1 MEQLQRCFNVLTMK
15 SAERVFEKNAEKSS
29 FDGYVICNGVPVET
43 WNSFL
48 DQRVENLPIPLR
60 FIEYD
65 DGRIIIIE
73 LPSGDHEEFI
83 REFETKFVVRSGNP
97 DAIGKRGSIRA
108 SRGGSAARKEAD
120 ATFGPRRTTPHH
132 DRNRLP
138 NHHPNLSRRER
149 YQFWITFAVEVGV
162 SQSWR
167 SLDNA
172 AEWWEAYNGIH
183 YILCIRVQPD
193 EQSADFKFYDLSGR
207 RRRVIEGHVPP
218 PTRRS
223 RTTITLDTR
232 KLLAIPDD
240 QPVPDS
246 MNDTCIADLQEILE
260 LMFAPSSDS
269 ESADEE
275 L

>member
-1 MEQLQRCFNVLTMK
+1 MEQLQSCFDVLTLE
-15 SAERVFEKNAEKSS
+15 SAECFFEKNAEKLSS
-29 FDGYVICNGVPVET
+29 DGYVICNGVSVET
-43 WNSFL
+43 WNCFL
-48 DQRVENLPIPLR
+48 DQREEDLPIPLR
-60 FIEYD
+60 FIEYY
-65 DGRIIIIE
+65 DGKIIIIE

-83 REFETKFVVRSGNP
+83 QEFVSKFVGRSGNS

-138 NHHPNLSRRER
+138 NHHPELSRRER

-162 SQSWR
+162 SQSWS
-167 SLDNA
+167 SLDRA
-172 AEWWEAYNGIH
+172 AEWWEGYNGIQ
-183 YILCIRVQPD
+183 YILCIRVQPV

-207 RRRVIEGHVPP
+207 RRRVVEGHVPP

-232 KLLAIPDD
+232 KLLAIPDHR
-240 QPVPDS
+240 PVPDG
-246 MNDTCIADLQEILE
+246 MDNTCTVDLQEILE
-260 LMFAPSSDS
+260 LIFAPSSDS